1 MFLSI
6 PTAESRVLSANLKAV
21 ILLIVALFAF
31 IGSDRYFTFLED
43 ETAIVNAARQP
54 AAQTLA
60 LFWVGQGQHEHPPL
74 SDVLLHF
81 WLPIGRSAAWLL
93 RLPSVLFYLTGL
105 LILALSAKQL
115 AGTSAFTSML
125 WLGSLWPFAFHF
137 GRMTGWYSFC
147 FFLAAAMTL
156 SYVRYLEKSNWK
168 RLAIFISTAG
178 LMVYS
183 NYYGWALICCFALD
197 VYLRKRKE
205 ALNFTL
211 CTFGILVSAY
221 VPIWAVFFREIANG
235 THISNMSLVSTI
247 LTSVYCLY
255 SMFVSESVAP
265 WFWFLSIPACFAILL
280 SVVATVALLSK
291 QNRVFVVYFAL
302 LFGGMATIGI
312 IGTKRLLFISSWL
325 LLSFSIALANQK
337 MKGVR
342 TALVVSLVFLAA
354 VGWTGILA
362 RRWYAAPHF
371 IEPWAEI
378 SEEAAISLQSGEVVV
393 SNSPPFFFYANYALR
408 RHGMLK
414 GSFSPGWVEDP
425 RIISVAQWFSSDLSN
440 LSTVLFVNGIN
451 TSSLEETN
459 RVESWLR
466 SNCVLVSVRQ
476 LVPDSGSV
484 LKTRFFK
491 GFGQR
496 RFRIGLERYGCPIPA
511 KASPQFVR

>member
-1 MFLSI
+1 MFLSV
-6 PTAESRVLSANLKAV
+6 PTAESRVLSAYLKAV
-21 ILLIVALFAF
+21 LLLIVALLAF

-54 AAQTLA
+54 AAQTLG
-60 LFWVGQGQHEHPPL
+60 LFWAGQGQHEHPPL

-93 RLPSVLFYLTGL
+93 RLPSVLLYLTGL

-125 WLGSLWPFAFHF
+125 CLGSLWPFAFHF

-156 SYVRYLEKSNWK
+156 SYVHYLEKSNWK

-205 ALNFTL
+205 AVKFTL

-221 VPIWAVFFREIANG
+221 TPMWAVFFRELANG
-235 THISNMSLVSTI
+235 TRISNGPPLVSMI
-247 LTSVYCLY
+247 LNSAYCLY
-255 SMFVSESVAP
+255 SLFVSESVAP
-265 WFWFLSIPACFAILL
+265 WFWLLSIPACFAILL
-280 SVVATVALLSK
+280 SVIATVALLSK
-291 QNRVFVVYFAL
+291 QNRAFVVYFAL

-312 IGTKRLLFISSWL
+312 IGTKRLLFISTWL
-325 LLSFSIALANQK
+325 LLSFSIAIANQK

-342 TALVVSLVFLAA
+342 TVLVVSLVFLSA
-354 VGWTGILA
+354 VGWIGILA

-378 SEEAAISLQSGEVVV
+378 AEEAAVSLESGEVVV
-393 SNSPPFFFYANYALR
+393 SNSPPFFFYANYALHR
-408 RHGMLK
+408 RGMLK
-414 GSFSPGWVEDP
+414 GSFS
-425 RIISVAQWFSSDLSN
+425 A
-440 LSTVLFVNGIN
+440 
-451 TSSLEETN
+451 
-459 RVESWLR
+459 
-466 SNCVLVSVRQ
+466 
-476 LVPDSGSV
+476 DSGEADHS
-484 LKTRFFK
+484 
-491 GFGQR
+491 
-496 RFRIGLERYGCPIPA
+496 FRTDGDHCSE
-511 KASPQFVR
+511 